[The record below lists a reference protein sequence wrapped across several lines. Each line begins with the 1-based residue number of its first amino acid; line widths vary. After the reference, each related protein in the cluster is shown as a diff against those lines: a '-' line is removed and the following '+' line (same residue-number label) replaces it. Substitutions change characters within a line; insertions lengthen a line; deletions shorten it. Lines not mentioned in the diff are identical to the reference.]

1 MEEVLA
7 RFPHLGDKIFE
18 HLDSYSLITCKEVS
32 RIWENFM
39 KVEKS
44 CYLRII
50 QWYTYRSK
58 SLGKKIVQQFG
69 AAIIVVSILR
79 EIFGSNRAL
88 PLGWEEN
95 CMPAKKMNQWGRATA
110 AETEGRKY
118 YMNHITQSTQWE
130 DPRITVT
137 HGKHQNSQNVTQ
149 ITGIPTSPLPYD
161 WSWQTTRDGTI
172 YYLNLITRQIII
184 SEWENHYERM
194 IKSQKPSI
202 PQFVHN
208 QDQWE
213 LITNPFFLT
222 TKCKQYLLNLEQ
234 NKWILAISENFPK
247 CKTGFLLSFFGL
259 DLPEEHYDGLLF
271 DPIDSL
277 LYTQYPIIRNS
288 DQR

>member
-7 RFPHLGDKIFE
+7 RFAHLGDQIFQN
-18 HLDSYSLITCKEVS
+18 LDSYCLIRCKEVS
-32 RIWENFM
+32 RTWENFM

-58 SLGKKIVQQFG
+58 SLVKKIVQQFG

-79 EIFGSNRAL
+79 EIFGSNRIL

-95 CMPAKKMNQWGRATA
+95 CMPAKKMNWWGLATA

-137 HGKHQNSQNVTQ
+137 HGIHQNSQNVTQ
-149 ITGIPTSPLPYD
+149 ITGIPTSPLPYG
-161 WSWQTTRDGTI
+161 WIWKTTWDGTI
-172 YYLNLITRQIII
+172 YFLNLSTHQ
-184 SEWENHYERM
+184 M
-194 IKSQKPSI
+194 IMREPKSQQPSI
-202 PQFVHN
+202 PQFVNN

-213 LITNPFFLT
+213 LITNPFVFT
-222 TKCKQYLLNLEQ
+222 TKRTQQLLHLEQ

-259 DLPEEHYDGLLF
+259 ELPGEKERNIL
-271 DPIDSL
+271 DPIDAL
-277 LYTQYPIIRNS
+277 FFE
-288 DQR
+288 

>member
-7 RFPHLGDKIFE
+7 RFSHLGDKIFQN
-18 HLDSYSLITCKEVS
+18 LDSYSLIRCKEAS
-32 RIWENFM
+32 RTWGNFM

-58 SLGKKIVQQFG
+58 SLVKKIAKQFG
-69 AAIIVVSILR
+69 APIIVVSILR

-95 CMPAKKMNQWGRATA
+95 CMPAKKMNRWGQAIA

-149 ITGIPTSPLPYD
+149 IKGIPKSPLPYG
-161 WSWQTTRDGTI
+161 WIWKTTRNGTI
-172 YYLNLITRQIII
+172 YFLNLSTHQIITREPI
-184 SEWENHYERM
+184 S
-194 IKSQKPSI
+194 QQPSI
-202 PQFVHN
+202 PQFVNKH
-208 QDQWE
+208 DQWE

-222 TKCKQYLLNLEQ
+222 TKRKQQLLHLEE

-247 CKTGFLLSFFGL
+247 CKTGLLLSFFDL
-259 DLPEEHYDGLLF
+259 ELPEEDYHGLLF

-277 LYTQYPIIRNS
+277 LFWSSIVVS
-288 DQR
+288 K